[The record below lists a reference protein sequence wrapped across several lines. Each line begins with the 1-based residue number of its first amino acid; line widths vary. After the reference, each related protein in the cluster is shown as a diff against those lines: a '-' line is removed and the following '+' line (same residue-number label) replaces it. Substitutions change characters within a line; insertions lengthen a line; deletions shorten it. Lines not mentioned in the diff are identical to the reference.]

1 MKRHIVEF
9 KCCCRSSGIFLF
21 NKLCEAAP
29 GSDIRLST
37 FNQLSGK
44 EMYEALQLGLREE
57 ADAYLLDLRSNSG
70 GLFQG
75 AIEIVK
81 DFIDD

>member
-1 MKRHIVEF
+1 
-9 KCCCRSSGIFLF
+9 
-21 NKLCEAAP
+21 
-29 GSDIRLST
+29 
-37 FNQLSGK
+37 
-44 EMYEALQLGLREE
+44 MYEALQLGLREE

>member
-1 MKRHIVEF
+1 
-9 KCCCRSSGIFLF
+9 
-21 NKLCEAAP
+21 
-29 GSDIRLST
+29 
-37 FNQLSGK
+37 
-44 EMYEALQLGLREE
+44 MYEALQLGLREE
-57 ADAYLLDLRSNSG
+57 ADAYLLDLRANSG